1 MGFRSNTWATVWE
14 VRPKSDTKTSIK
26 ISISRKNPNTGEYQ
40 TDFSGFVDA
49 VGTACAKKAARLHEK
64 DRIKIGDVDVSNRY
78 DKEKNTTY
86 TYFKIFGFEVE
97 SDSNQQAH
105 NEIGDGE
112 IDNNDVDLPF

>member
-14 VRPKSDTKTSIK
+14 VRPKSDTKTSMK

-49 VGTACAKKAARLHEK
+49 VGTACAKKAACLHEK

-86 TYFKIFGFEVE
+86 TYFKVFGFEVAP
-97 SDSNQQAH
+97 DSKQQSSS
-105 NEIGDGE
+105 EVGDGE
-112 IDNNDVDLPF
+112 VEVEDDDLPF